1 VSLERRRFL
10 QQAGVAGAG
19 APFLISFSGVKLSY
33 DFRVEERDV
42 VLPHWPRRLDG
53 LRVVHLSDIHV
64 GGNMNRQRLNTIVEL
79 TNRARPELVLHTGDF
94 LTHRSGD
101 FDAPLYEALARIR
114 APLGQWACLGNH
126 DFDSPDRL
134 VRSLQGAGVVTLR
147 NRITTIP
154 LDGAL
159 LEIGGCDFRFSGLNG
174 DAYARIVSAWPRS
187 AGVPRLLL
195 VHDPRAF
202 ASLPVECADLVLSGH
217 THGGHIGVQID
228 RDHAITVVALAGIPD
243 QGIFRRGDLTL
254 FVTRCVG
261 FYGYPMRLGI
271 PPEIAVLTLRSGDD
285 GTAS

>member
-1 VSLERRRFL
+1 MN
-10 QQAGVAGAG
+10 
-19 APFLISFSGVKLSY
+19 
-33 DFRVEERDV
+33 
-42 VLPHWPRRLDG
+42 HRRL
-53 LRVVHLSDIHV
+53 H
-64 GGNMNRQRLNTIVEL
+64 TIVEL

-101 FDAPLYEALARIR
+101 FDAPLYDALARIR

-126 DFDSPDRL
+126 DFDSPDRF
-134 VRSLQGAGVVTLR
+134 VRLLEGAGVTALR
-147 NRITTIP
+147 NRVVTISV
-154 LDGAL
+154 DGAP
-159 LEIGGCDFRFSGLNG
+159 LEIGGCDFQFNRLND
-174 DAYARIVSAWPRS
+174 DAYSQIVSAWPR
-187 AGVPRLLL
+187 APGMARLLL

-217 THGGHIGVQID
+217 THGGHIGVQLG

-271 PPEIAVLTLRSGDD
+271 PPEIAVLTLRSGSA
-285 GTAS
+285 TAA

>member
-1 VSLERRRFL
+1 
-10 QQAGVAGAG
+10 
-19 APFLISFSGVKLSY
+19 
-33 DFRVEERDV
+33 
-42 VLPHWPRRLDG
+42 
-53 LRVVHLSDIHV
+53 
-64 GGNMNRQRLNTIVEL
+64 
-79 TNRARPELVLHTGDF
+79 
-94 LTHRSGD
+94 
-101 FDAPLYEALARIR
+101 
-114 APLGQWACLGNH
+114 
-126 DFDSPDRL
+126 
-134 VRSLQGAGVVTLR
+134 VVTLR